1 MIFKKIIIGIFISTL
16 FHSYLFAD
24 VLNLRNIYDVKIFST
39 AKFEI
44 NDTNLIDESHAE
56 DLLENVKELKV
67 ALDEESKKIIKI
79 NKNRKRPMY
88 KGAAEEIFED
98 YAQSVVYIGNRV
110 KGRITSTGSG
120 FIVNHKG
127 LKIITNWHVIDDAV
141 KLEVWLYPD
150 KMVDEDYL
158 INNEDSYTA
167 KLIKVNKKKDLAML
181 EVNGL
186 PFGIKPVNYGKFK
199 DIKIGETLFAIGH
212 PKGLLWSFTSG
223 MVSQI
228 RPDYNWRY
236 LSTRHHANVIQ
247 TQTPINEGNSGGP
260 LFNREKKLVGV
271 NTFTT
276 DGENLNF
283 AIAIDDV
290 VEFINEKPKP
300 IKKRESKY
308 IQKKKKGP
316 TWIKKK
322 EKKSSDSSS
331 INLSDAKELDLN
343 ENGIIDAWLVDENNN
358 GIYEK
363 AYGDKNEDGI
373 IDVVA
378 IDKNEDK
385 NFEIMI
391 FDEDGDGNPDLAEID
406 ENEDGKTDVIA
417 YDYNQDGEWDKFE
430 NVG

>member
-1 MIFKKIIIGIFISTL
+1 MRFNKIIIGIFISTL
-16 FHSYLFAD
+16 FHSYLFAEI
-24 VLNLRNIYDVKIFST
+24 LNLRNIYDVKIFST
-39 AKFEI
+39 AKLEI
-44 NDTNLIDESHAE
+44 NDTNLIDEGYAE

-67 ALDEESKKIIKI
+67 ALDEESKKIIEK
-79 NKNRKRPMY
+79 NKNRVKPIF
-88 KGAAEEIFED
+88 KGAAEEIFEE
-98 YAQSVVYIGNRV
+98 YARSVVYVGNRV
-110 KGRITSTGSG
+110 NGIIKTQGSG
-120 FIVNHKG
+120 FIVRHKG
-127 LKIITNWHVIDDAV
+127 LKVITNWHVIDDAV
-141 KLEVWLYPD
+141 DLEVYLYPE
-150 KMVDEDYL
+150 KMVDEDYF
-158 INNEDSYTA
+158 ISNEDAYVA
-167 KLIKVNKKKDLAML
+167 KLVKVDERKDLAML

-186 PFGIKPVNYGKFK
+186 PFGIRPVNYGKFE

-228 RPDYNWRY
+228 RPNYSWKY

-247 TQTPINEGNSGGP
+247 TDTSINEGNSGGP
-260 LFNREKKLVGV
+260 LFNKKKELVGV

-283 AIAIDDV
+283 AIAVDDLI
-290 VEFINEKPKP
+290 EFINEKPKP
-300 IKKRESKY
+300 IKKGKSKY

-322 EKKSSDSSS
+322 EKKSSDSDS

-378 IDKNEDK
+378 IDKNEDR
-385 NFEIMI
+385 NFEVMF
-391 FDEDGDGNPDLAEID
+391 FDEDGDGNTDLAEID
-406 ENEDGKTDVIA
+406 EDEDGKTDVIA

>member
-1 MIFKKIIIGIFISTL
+1 MRFKKIIIGIFISTL

-39 AKFEI
+39 AKLEI
-44 NDTNLIDESHAE
+44 NDTNLIDAEHAQ
-56 DLLENVKELKV
+56 DLLKNVKKLKI
-67 ALDEESKKIIKI
+67 ALDKESKKIIEN
-79 NKNRKRPMY
+79 NKNRVNPIF
-88 KGAAEEIFED
+88 KGAAEEIFQD
-98 YAQSVVYIGNRV
+98 YARSVVYIGNRV
-110 KGRITSTGSG
+110 NGRIKTQGSG
-120 FIVNHKG
+120 FIVRHKG
-127 LKIITNWHVIDDAV
+127 LKVITNWHVIDDAV
-141 KLEVWLYPD
+141 NLEVYLYPD

-158 INNEDSYTA
+158 INSEDAYVA
-167 KLIKVNKKKDLAML
+167 KLIKVDERKDLAML
-181 EVNGL
+181 EIDKL
-186 PFGIKPVNYGKFK
+186 PFGIRPVEYGKFK
-199 DIKIGETLFAIGH
+199 DVKIGETLFAIGH

-228 RPDYNWRY
+228 RPNYTWRY

-260 LFNREKKLVGV
+260 LFNKEKKLVGV

-283 AIAIDDV
+283 AISVDDV
-290 VEFINEKPKP
+290 IEFINEKPKP
-300 IKKRESKY
+300 IKKGKSKY

-322 EKKSSDSSS
+322 EKKSSESS
-331 INLSDAKELDLN
+331 SDAKELDLN
-343 ENGIIDAWLVDENNN
+343 ENGIIDSWLVDANNN

-363 AYGDKNEDGI
+363 AYADKNEDGI
-373 IDVVA
+373 IDIVA
-378 IDKNEDK
+378 IDKNEDR
-385 NFEIMI
+385 NFEIMF

-406 ENEDGKTDVIA
+406 ENEDGKTNIIA

-430 NVG
+430 KVG